1 MSQKLL
7 TTSSAKVYKSLKYG
21 YTNYILYMAPH
32 TLNSYGKNLCPSSTE
47 GCRSVCL
54 YGSGR
59 GVFNNV
65 QTSRIKKSDLFISDL
80 NTFKETLY
88 KECTLAKK
96 RHLKD
101 KKKYCIRLNGTTDI
115 MWENIRF
122 KDKPLK
128 NNLNPNIFELFP
140 EIQFLDYTKI
150 LGRSRK
156 NLPKNYYLVYSFDG
170 DNLKQVKE
178 LLDKGN
184 GVAVVFK
191 ESLPKKLGKYKVI
204 DGDLSD
210 LRFLDKKMFK
220 IKKEEGYII
229 GLTYKKNKL
238 DNESNNLKNNFI
250 YDSQKHKF

>member
-1 MSQKLL
+1 MNKREFVKKYVRSPIVL
-7 TTSSAKVYKSLKYG
+7 SKVEKGQPYCMIDYTEPLKY
-21 YTNYILYMAPH
+21 
-32 TLNSYGKNLCPSSTE
+32 TE
-47 GCRSVCL
+47 V
-54 YGSGR
+54 
-59 GVFNNV
+59 V
-65 QTSRIKKSDLFISDL
+65 
-80 NTFKETLY
+80 
-88 KECTLAKK
+88 A
-96 RHLKD
+96 
-101 KKKYCIRLNGTTDI
+101 TTDG
-115 MWENIRF
+115 
-122 KDKPLK
+122 KDLYNESLLVKDSD
-128 NNLNPNIFELFP
+128 NNIFELFP

-156 NLPKNYYLVYSFDG
+156 KLPKNYCLVYSFDG